1 MSDPEKAWLD
11 QLEATVKE
19 AAETIEALRE
29 EKAEL
34 VRQVQALEARAGEPG
49 GGEEAAQAWREERR
63 EIRKRVEK
71 LTKRLEGLLE
81 D

>member
-11 QLEATVKE
+11 ELESTVKQ

-29 EKAEL
+29 EKGEL
-34 VRQVQALEARAGEPG
+34 VRRVEELEARAGG
-49 GGEEAAQAWREERR
+49 GEDEEAAQAWREERK
-63 EIRKRVEK
+63 EIRKRVQK

-81 D
+81 S